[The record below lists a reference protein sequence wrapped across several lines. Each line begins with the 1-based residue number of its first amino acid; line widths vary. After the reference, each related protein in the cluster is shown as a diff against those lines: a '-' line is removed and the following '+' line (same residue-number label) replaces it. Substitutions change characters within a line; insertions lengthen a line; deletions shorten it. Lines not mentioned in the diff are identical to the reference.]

1 MSDIKSIVVTGA
13 TSSIGVALCEA
24 CVEQGIR
31 VIAVI
36 QPASAKRSIL
46 PQSEL
51 LTVIESDIEEYDSI
65 DTADMRADALVHLA
79 WKSTNGAAL
88 RDDTH
93 AHTANIDCC
102 LKAVELAAR
111 LGCEV
116 FIGAGSQAEYGRTD
130 EVLTENTE
138 CHPETA
144 YGMAKLCAG
153 QMSRLLCEQKG
164 IRHIWTRILS
174 AYGPY
179 CNLRTVI
186 SYTIN
191 ELLNGREPE
200 LSDGRQIWNFI
211 YTGDIADALIALARD
226 GKDKRVYVIGSN
238 DTRKLSEFLLET
250 GRVLAPDITVG
261 LGRRPYNADAVMHLE
276 CDISPLMEDTGYVPK
291 TAFADGILKTA
302 EWMREYA
309 DNN

>member
-1 MSDIKSIVVTGA
+1 MSKIGSIAITGA

-24 CVEQGIR
+24 CIEKGIS
-31 VIAVI
+31 VIAII
-36 QPASAKRSIL
+36 QPGSTKRDTL
-46 PQSEL
+46 PKSDL
-51 LTVIESDIEEYDSI
+51 LVVVESDIERYSEL
-65 DTADMRADALVHLA
+65 DTDNLSADALVHLA
-79 WKSTNGAAL
+79 WKATNGAAL
-88 RDDTH
+88 RDDVY
-93 AHTANIDCC
+93 AHQANIECC
-102 LKAVELAAR
+102 LQAVELASR

-130 EVLTENTE
+130 EILSEKTE

-153 QMSRLLCEQKG
+153 QMSRLLCKQKG

-191 ELLNGREPE
+191 ELIHGREPE
-200 LSDGRQIWNFI
+200 LSDGRQTWNFI
-211 YTGDIADALIALARD
+211 YTGDIAEAMIALAKD
-226 GKDKRVYVIGSN
+226 GKDERVYVIGSN
-238 DTRKLSEFLLET
+238 DTRKLSEFLIET
-250 GRVLAPDITVG
+250 GNVIAPDVKLG
-261 LGRRPYNADAVMHLE
+261 LGRRPYNADAVMHLS
-276 CDISPLMEDTGYVPK
+276 CDISPLLEDTGYSPNTPFAVGIAK
-291 TAFADGILKTA
+291 TAD
-302 EWMREYA
+302 WMKAYA

>member
-1 MSDIKSIVVTGA
+1 MGKIEKVVITGA
-13 TSSIGVALCEA
+13 TSSIGIALCEV
-24 CVEQGIR
+24 CISKGIS
-31 VIAVI
+31 VIAII
-36 QPASAKRSIL
+36 QPNSSKRTIL
-46 PQSEL
+46 PKNDLVEI
-51 LTVIESDIEEYDSI
+51 IESDIEDYANISVENLK
-65 DTADMRADALVHLA
+65 ADAFIHLA
-79 WKSTNGAAL
+79 WKSTNGATL
-88 RDDTH
+88 RDNTH
-93 AHTANIDCC
+93 AQSANIESC
-102 LKAVELAAR
+102 LQAVELAEK
-111 LGCEV
+111 LGCSV
-116 FIGAGSQAEYGRTD
+116 FVGAGSQAEYGRTD
-130 EVLTENTE
+130 EVLSENTE

-164 IRHIWTRILS
+164 MRHIWTRILS

-211 YTGDIADALIALARD
+211 YTADIAEALLALAEN

-238 DTRKLSEFLLET
+238 DTRRLSDYLLEV
-250 GRVLAPDITVG
+250 GSVLAPDVTIG

-276 CDISPLMEDTGYVPK
+276 CDISPLINDTGYAPRTV
-291 TAFADGILKTA
+291 FADGIRKTA
-302 EWMREYA
+302 EWMKEYA

>member
-1 MSDIKSIVVTGA
+1 MSNIGAIAITGA

-24 CVEQGIR
+24 CVQQNIK
-31 VIAVI
+31 VIAIV
-36 QPASAKRSIL
+36 QPNSSKKNTL
-46 PQSEL
+46 PSSEL
-51 LTVIESDIEEYDSI
+51 VTIVESDIEDYAKI
-65 DTADMRADALVHLA
+65 DTSVIKADALIHLA

-93 AHTANIDCC
+93 AHTANIECC
-102 LKAVELAAR
+102 LQAVELASR
-111 LGCEV
+111 LECEV

-191 ELLNGREPE
+191 ELINGREPE

-211 YTGDIADALIALARD
+211 YTGDIAEALIALAKK
-226 GKDKRVYVIGSN
+226 GKNNRIYVIGSK
-238 DTRKLSEFLLET
+238 DTRKLSDYLLET
-250 GRVLAPDITVG
+250 GRVLAPDITIG

-276 CDISPLMEDTGYVPK
+276 CDITPLIEDTGYTPS
-291 TAFADGILKTA
+291 TAFADGIIKTA
-302 EWMREYA
+302 DWMRDYA
-309 DNN
+309 GNN